1 MSLPTI
7 AIVGRPNVGKSSL
20 FNAIV
25 GRRTSIVEPT
35 PGVTRD
41 RVTAICDID
50 DVYFQLVDTGGYGI
64 TDIDDLTDHVE
75 RQILY
80 AIREATWILFVVDI
94 RDGIVPLDQEVAR
107 LLRREQDRVQLVANK
122 MDEPHM
128 EHLSAEFVRLGYG
141 DPICVSAA
149 HGLGKTELLERIKE
163 KIADPDVAAPPEP
176 VMKIAFVGKRNTGKS
191 TFVNALAG
199 EDRVIVSEV
208 AGTTRDSIDVAFEK
222 DGRRFVAIDT
232 AGVKKR
238 TKLADSV
245 EFFAFQ
251 RAQQSIDRADVTLF
265 LIDATEPVSA
275 VDKRLGK
282 FLVDAYKPVV
292 IVINKWDKAK
302 GLALTGDF
310 GEYLNKTLRGLD
322 FAPIVFCSAID
333 GKNIYA
339 AIDVASALFK
349 QSRMRISTGEL
360 NRALRSALDSHR
372 PAIKRGNK
380 PPRVYFATQVGVA
393 PPTIIL
399 FVNHIQSIRPEF
411 LRFVLNQFRANL
423 PIGEVPIKL
432 AMRERR
438 SGDADPTRAS
448 YGRKRSSRNR

>member
-41 RVTAICDID
+41 RVSAITDID

-64 TDIDDLTDHVE
+64 EDTDDLTDHVE
-75 RQILY
+75 KQIFY
-80 AIREATWILFVVDI
+80 AIREAALILFVVDI
-94 RDGIVPLDQEVAR
+94 RDGIVPLDQKVAQ

-122 MDEPHM
+122 MDEPKM
-128 EHLSAEFVRLGYG
+128 EHMGAEFIRLGYG
-141 DPICVSAA
+141 EPICTSAA
-149 HGLGKTELLERIKE
+149 HGYGKTELFELIIN
-163 KIADPDVAAPPEP
+163 KIATPDNVAPADP

-208 AGTTRDSIDVAFEK
+208 AGTTRDSIDVEFEK
-222 DGRRFVAIDT
+222 DGRRFIAIDT

-238 TKLADSV
+238 TKFADSI
-245 EFFAFQ
+245 EFYAYQ
-251 RAQQSIDRADVTLF
+251 RAQQSIDRADVALF
-265 LIDATEPVSA
+265 LIDAAEPVSA
-275 VDKRLGK
+275 VDKKLGK
-282 FLVDAYKPVV
+282 FLVDSYKPVV

-302 GLALTGDF
+302 GLAMTGDY
-310 GEYLNKTLRGLD
+310 GEYLNKTLKGLD

-333 GKNIYA
+333 GHNVYA

-349 QSRMRISTGEL
+349 QSRQRVSTGKL
-360 NRALRSALDSHR
+360 NQALRSALDAHR
-372 PAIKRGNK
+372 PAIKRGFK
-380 PPRVYFATQVGVA
+380 PPRVYFATQVAVA

-399 FVNHIQSIRPEF
+399 FVNHIPSIRSEF
-411 LRFVLNQFRANL
+411 MRFIMNQFREML

-438 SGDADPTRAS
+438 ESDVDPSRSHRPRRQSG
-448 YGRKRSSRNR
+448 KR